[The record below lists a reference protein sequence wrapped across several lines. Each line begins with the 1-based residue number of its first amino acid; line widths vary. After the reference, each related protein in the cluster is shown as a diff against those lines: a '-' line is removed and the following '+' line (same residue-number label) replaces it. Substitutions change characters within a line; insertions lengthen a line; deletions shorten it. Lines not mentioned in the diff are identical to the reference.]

1 MKYGLKVTMG
11 AFVGLVMEARDCP
24 ILMYH
29 RVLPHGAVTG
39 TLDDNVVVTPE
50 AFEANVRFLLKRFAV
65 VSLADVMA
73 GRQQKKPSFV
83 ITFDDGWLDTYEVA
97 FPILKR
103 LGVPA
108 TVFLPTAYI
117 GTSLMFWYDRVER
130 LVRQWVME
138 NGVAEAHKWC

>member
-65 VSLADVMA
+65 VSLADVMV

-83 ITFDDGWLDTYEVA
+83 ITFDDG
-97 FPILKR
+97 
-103 LGVPA
+103 
-108 TVFLPTAYI
+108 
-117 GTSLMFWYDRVER
+117 
-130 LVRQWVME
+130 
-138 NGVAEAHKWC
+138 